1 MQRLQPGFTLG
12 ARYVLRKRVGAGGM
26 GEVWAANDTL
36 LARTVALKIMHP
48 HTDDELVFARRF
60 REEAMHTAGLSHL
73 NIATL
78 FDYGEDDGL
87 AYLVMELVRGVT
99 LQQLLDR
106 EGAMPPSRVRSVIGQ
121 AALAL
126 SVAHSAGIVH
136 RDVKPANIMV
146 TKDGTVKLTDFGIA
160 RSADSSGLTRQGE
173 MLGTPHYVSP
183 EQALGHVATPLSD
196 LYSLGIVAHELLSG
210 RRPFDRG
217 TPVATALAH
226 VQDPPPP
233 LPDGVP
239 DDLRD
244 IVERCIAKE
253 PSDRPQSALD
263 VAAALGIPVIEAGWP
278 QAEGLE
284 ARRGTGES
292 SPTDTGTG
300 PRRGIVVMAS
310 TEPMQ
315 LPADWDDP
323 DPTPA
328 RAITEPAASSSSTD
342 EAGASETDE
351 GPTTEEI
358 EAGGFPLAAEVRERL
373 DDRAGSD
380 AAAAESLRFWLP
392 SSVAPEEPVSVTSDP
407 WPEAATPT
415 ESDVA
420 RPMVSVDDV
429 APAPR
434 AAATPVAFEPGDRL
448 PAGLA
453 RGVPIGWV
461 IVLVVVAVVVAVI
474 VDRLI

>member
-1 MQRLQPGFTLG
+1 
-12 ARYVLRKRVGAGGM
+12 
-26 GEVWAANDTL
+26 
-36 LARTVALKIMHP
+36 
-48 HTDDELVFARRF
+48 
-60 REEAMHTAGLSHL
+60 
-73 NIATL
+73 
-78 FDYGEDDGL
+78 
-87 AYLVMELVRGVT
+87 
-99 LQQLLDR
+99 
-106 EGAMPPSRVRSVIGQ
+106 
-121 AALAL
+121 
-126 SVAHSAGIVH
+126 
-136 RDVKPANIMV
+136 
-146 TKDGTVKLTDFGIA
+146 
-160 RSADSSGLTRQGE
+160 
-173 MLGTPHYVSP
+173 
-183 EQALGHVATPLSD
+183 
-196 LYSLGIVAHELLSG
+196 
-210 RRPFDRG
+210 
-217 TPVATALAH
+217 
-226 VQDPPPP
+226 
-233 LPDGVP
+233 
-239 DDLRD
+239 
-244 IVERCIAKE
+244 
-253 PSDRPQSALD
+253 
-263 VAAALGIPVIEAGWP
+263 
-278 QAEGLE
+278 
-284 ARRGTGES
+284 
-292 SPTDTGTG
+292 
-300 PRRGIVVMAS
+300 MAS